1 MLNESVM
8 RRIFSLGT
16 LLLGIL
22 LLGPVTPLPLH
33 GGNDGLMGTVALAQP
48 ADDSPESS
56 EDGEDGQ
63 DGAQE
68 ATAPAEEDDGG
79 ILAFFA
85 ESGPMAKIVLGI
97 LIVFSLASWAIILGK
112 AVQLRRSH
120 RQSEKFLQA
129 FRQSARFSEVSNAA
143 TRLEGSPLVGV
154 FRAGYAEI
162 DAQIRAARDAATE
175 SGQSGGNY
183 RMRSLTALERSLQ
196 RAIHGEVAVLG
207 RGTPFLA
214 TTAAATPFIG
224 LFGTVWGIMVAFG
237 DIGTTGSTSIV
248 TVAPGIA
255 EALVNTAAGLAA
267 AIPALIAY
275 NHFAQRLRGVKGRLE
290 DFALELLN
298 LAERNFT

>member
-1 MLNESVM
+1 
-8 RRIFSLGT
+8 LGT
-16 LLLGIL
+16 A
-22 LLGPVTPLPLH
+22 
-33 GGNDGLMGTVALAQP
+33 ALAQP
-48 ADDSPESS
+48 ADSSDESS
-56 EDGEDGQ
+56 EGEGGD
-63 DGAQE
+63 QE
-68 ATAPAEEDDGG
+68 STPATAAAPADEGG
-79 ILAFFA
+79 ILDFFA
-85 ESGPMAKIVLGI
+85 EAGPMAKIVLGI
-97 LIVFSLASWAIILGK
+97 LIVFSLASWAIILRK
-112 AVQLRRSH
+112 TVQLRRSQ

-162 DAQIRAARDAATE
+162 DAQIRSAREAARDTGE
-175 SGQSGGNY
+175 TGGSY
-183 RMRSLTALERSLQ
+183 HMRSVRALERSLQ

-237 DIGTTGSTSIV
+237 DIGATGSTSIV

-275 NHFAQRLRGVKGRLE
+275 NHFAQRLRGIKGRLE